1 MITIR
6 HLQELKEIEDFNPLE
21 KAIHTICILDEKDV
35 DTVERMKVKDIF
47 KRFNELMDALNFDNT
62 IKTSFKIKGRRFR
75 MIKNATEMEGQ
86 HFVALQKYNNED
98 LKDLINNLHEI
109 MALLTEEVNIF
120 GKPKKIKHIGSHFD
134 EVSKL
139 FLELPYEIAYSYSLF
154 FSLLY
159 PKLLNATQTYL
170 ETMVKKLQAQAV
182 TQYKDGLN

>member
-6 HLQELKEIEDFNPLE
+6 HLQELKEIEDFDPLE

-35 DTVERMKVKDIF
+35 DSVERMKVKDIF

-98 LKDLINNLHEI
+98 LVNKLHEI

-120 GKPKKIKHIGSHFD
+120 DKPKKIKHIGSHFD

-139 FLELPYEIAYSYSLF
+139 FLDLPYEIAYSYSLF

-170 ETMVKKLQAQAV
+170 ETMVKNLQVKAEI
-182 TQYKDGLN
+182 QYKDGLN